1 MGQQQLLFIVL
12 GLVIIGIAV
21 IVGINYF
28 TSTSGKENREAIIAD
43 LKDIAIMAQK
53 YYREPIT
60 LNGGG
65 RAFTGWTV
73 PANLSLTAN
82 MSATVTYTIA
92 AQSVILVGVGK
103 EKGNDGTTVVKV
115 TMLVGPTEIISTT
128 INN

>member
-1 MGQQQLLFIVL
+1 MGQQQLLFILL

-21 IVGINYF
+21 VVGINYF
-28 TSTSGKENREAIIAD
+28 TSSSGKENREAIIAD
-43 LKDIAIMAQK
+43 LTDIAFMAQK

-60 LNGGG
+60 LKGGG
-65 RAFTGWTV
+65 NAFTGWSV
-73 PANLSLTAN
+73 PENLSLTAN
-82 MSATVTYTIA
+82 MSEAVTSTVA
-92 AQSVILVGVGK
+92 AQSVILIGVGK

>member
-1 MGQQQLLFIVL
+1 MGQQQLLFILL

-21 IVGINYF
+21 VVGINYF
-28 TSTSGKENREAIIAD
+28 TSSSGKANREAIIAD
-43 LKDIAIMAQK
+43 LNDIAFMAQK

-65 RAFTGWTV
+65 NAFTGWSV
-73 PANLSLTAN
+73 PENLSLTAN
-82 MSATVTYTIA
+82 MSEAVASSVA
-92 AQSVILVGVGK
+92 AQSVILIGVGK